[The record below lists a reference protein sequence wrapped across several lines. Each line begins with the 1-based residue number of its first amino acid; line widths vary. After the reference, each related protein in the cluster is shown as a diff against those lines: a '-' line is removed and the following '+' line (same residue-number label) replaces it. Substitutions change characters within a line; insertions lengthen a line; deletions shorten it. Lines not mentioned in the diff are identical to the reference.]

1 MSAAS
6 NALENHI
13 LNGTLRGYAS
23 PYSPPLAANI
33 KLALF
38 SGPASDVLA
47 ALEAGQVNSDSTA
60 NWGHYEINNASYTR
74 TQIIF
79 GTDTT
84 TGSISNTAN
93 CTFPTASANY
103 NNAAGSGSTVTCIA
117 IIDEGR
123 TSDGST
129 LAPNEV
135 MYYGLLSNSKE
146 ILNGDTFQVATG
158 NLTISLA

>member
-23 PYSPPLAANI
+23 PYTAPAATDI

-38 SGPASDVLA
+38 SGTASDVLA
-47 ALEAGQVNSDSTA
+47 ALEAGTA
-60 NWGHYEINNASYTR
+60 ATTIGNWGYYEINNGTYSR
-74 TQIIF
+74 TQITF

-93 CTFPTASANY
+93 CTFPTATANY
-103 NNAAGSGSTVTCIA
+103 DNTAGSGSTITCIA
-117 IIDEGR
+117 IIDESR
-123 TSDGST
+123 TPDQ
-129 LAPNEV
+129 V

>member
-23 PYSPPLAANI
+23 PYTAPAATDI

-47 ALEAGQVNSDSTA
+47 ALEAGTA
-60 NWGHYEINNASYTR
+60 ATTIGNWGYYEITTSGTAYAR
-74 TQIIF
+74 TQITF

-93 CTFPTASANY
+93 CTFPTATANY
-103 NNAAGSGSTVTCIA
+103 DNTAGSGSTITCIA
-117 IIDEGR
+117 IIDESR
-123 TSDGST
+123 TPDQ
-129 LAPNEV
+129 V
-135 MYYGLLSNSKE
+135 MYYGLLSNPKE

>member
-6 NALENHI
+6 NSLENHI
-13 LNGTLRGYAS
+13 LNGTLRGYATA
-23 PYSPPLAANI
+23 YSAPTAANI

-38 SGPASDVLA
+38 SGTASDLLV
-47 ALEAGQVNSDSTA
+47 ALESGTSATTVG
-60 NWGHYEINNASYTR
+60 NWGRYEINTGSYAR
-74 TQIIF
+74 TQITF
-79 GTDTT
+79 GSDTT
-84 TGSISNTAN
+84 TGSIANTAN
-93 CTFPTASANY
+93 CTFPTATADY
-103 NNAAGSGSTVTCIA
+103 NNTNSDGATITCIA

-123 TSDGST
+123 SQ
-129 LAPNEV
+129 V

>member
-6 NALENHI
+6 NSLENHI
-13 LNGTLRGYAS
+13 LNGTLRGYAT
-23 PYSPPLAANI
+23 PYTAPVATDI

-38 SGPASDVLA
+38 SGTASDVLV
-47 ALEAGQVNSDSTA
+47 ALEQGTSATTVG
-60 NWGHYEINNASYTR
+60 NWGRYEINTGSYAR
-74 TQIIF
+74 TQITF

-93 CTFPTASANY
+93 CTFPTATANY
-103 NNAAGSGSTVTCIA
+103 DNTNSDGATITCIA

-123 TSDGST
+123 SQ
-129 LAPNEV
+129 V

>member
-6 NALENHI
+6 NDLENHI
-13 LNGTLRGYAS
+13 LNHTLRGYATS
-23 PYSPPLAANI
+23 YTPPSAANI

-38 SGPASDVLA
+38 TGTASDVLA
-47 ALEAGQVNSDSTA
+47 ALEAGDENTTA
-60 NWGHYEINNASYTR
+60 GNWGYYEVNNGAYAR
-74 TQIIF
+74 TQITF

-93 CTFPTASANY
+93 CTFPTADADYDNT
-103 NNAAGSGSTVTCIA
+103 AGTGSTVTCIA
-117 IIDEGR
+117 IMDESR
-123 TSDGST
+123 S
-129 LAPNEV
+129 PNQV
-135 MYYGLLSNSKE
+135 MYYGQLQNAKE

>member
-6 NALENHI
+6 NSLENHI
-13 LNGTLRGYAS
+13 LNGTLRGYATA
-23 PYSPPLAANI
+23 YSAPTAANI

-38 SGPASDVLA
+38 SGTASDVLV
-47 ALEAGQVNSDSTA
+47 ALEQGTSATTTG
-60 NWGHYEINNASYTR
+60 NWGRYEINTGSYAR
-74 TQIIF
+74 TQITF

-84 TGSISNTAN
+84 TGSIANTAN
-93 CTFPTASANY
+93 CTFPTATADY
-103 NNAAGSGSTVTCIA
+103 NNTNSDGATITCIA

-123 TSDGST
+123 SQ
-129 LAPNEV
+129 V

>member
-23 PYSPPLAANI
+23 AYTAPAATDI

-38 SGPASDVLA
+38 SGTASDVLA
-47 ALEAGQVNSDSTA
+47 ALEAGTA
-60 NWGHYEINNASYTR
+60 ATTVGNWGYYEINNGTYSR
-74 TQIIF
+74 TQITF

-93 CTFPTASANY
+93 CTFPTATANY
-103 NNAAGSGSTVTCIA
+103 DNTAGSGSTITCIA
-117 IIDEGR
+117 IIDESR
-123 TSDGST
+123 TPDQ
-129 LAPNEV
+129 V
-135 MYYGLLSNSKE
+135 MYYGLLSNPKE

>member
-23 PYSPPLAANI
+23 AYTAPAATDI

-38 SGPASDVLA
+38 SGTASDVLA
-47 ALEAGQVNSDSTA
+47 ALEAGTA
-60 NWGHYEINNASYTR
+60 ATTVGNWGYYEINNGTYSR
-74 TQIIF
+74 TQITF
-79 GTDTT
+79 GTDAT

-93 CTFPTASANY
+93 CTFPTATANY
-103 NNAAGSGSTVTCIA
+103 DNTAGSGSTITCIA
-117 IIDEGR
+117 IIDESR
-123 TSDGST
+123 TPDQ
-129 LAPNEV
+129 V

>member
-6 NALENHI
+6 NALENHL

-23 PYSPPLAANI
+23 AYTAPAATDI

-38 SGPASDVLA
+38 SGTASDVLA
-47 ALEAGQVNSDSTA
+47 ALEAGTA
-60 NWGHYEINNASYTR
+60 ATTVGNWGYFEINNGSYAR
-74 TQIIF
+74 TQITF
-79 GTDTT
+79 GTDTS

-103 NNAAGSGSTVTCIA
+103 NNTAGSGSTVTCIA
-117 IIDEGR
+117 IIDESR
-123 TSDGST
+123 TPDQ
-129 LAPNEV
+129 V

>member
-13 LNGTLRGYAS
+13 LNHTLRGYAS
-23 PYSPPLAANI
+23 SYTPSPAANL

-38 SGPASDVLA
+38 TGAYATVLT
-47 ALEAGQVNSDSTA
+47 ALEEGTYETTAG
-60 NWGHYEINNASYTR
+60 NWGYYEVNNATYERVLVT
-74 TQIIF
+74 F
-79 GTDTT
+79 GNDAT

-93 CTFPTASANY
+93 TTFPTATADYDNT
-103 NNAAGSGSTVTCIA
+103 ATSGSTVTCIA
-117 IIDEGR
+117 IVDESR
-123 TSDGST
+123 S
-129 LAPNEV
+129 PNQILF
-135 MYYGLLSNSKE
+135 YGQLQNFKE

>member
-6 NALENHI
+6 NSLENHI

-23 PYSPPLAANI
+23 PYTAPAATDI

-38 SGPASDVLA
+38 SGTASDVLV
-47 ALEAGQVNSDSTA
+47 ALESGTSATTSGQ
-60 NWGHYEINNASYTR
+60 WGRYEINTGSYAR
-74 TQIIF
+74 TQITF
-79 GTDTT
+79 GSDTS

-93 CTFPTASANY
+93 CTFPTATANY
-103 NNAAGSGSTVTCIA
+103 DNTNGDGSTITCIA
-117 IIDEGR
+117 IIDESR
-123 TSDGST
+123 TPDQ
-129 LAPNEV
+129 V

>member
-23 PYSPPLAANI
+23 AYTAPAATDI

-47 ALEAGQVNSDSTA
+47 ALEAGTA
-60 NWGHYEINNASYTR
+60 ATTIGNWGYYEINNGTYSR
-74 TQIIF
+74 TQITF

-93 CTFPTASANY
+93 CTFPTATANY
-103 NNAAGSGSTVTCIA
+103 DNTAGSGSTITCIA
-117 IIDEGR
+117 IIDESR
-123 TSDGST
+123 TPDQ
-129 LAPNEV
+129 V

>member
-23 PYSPPLAANI
+23 AYTAPAATDI

-47 ALEAGQVNSDSTA
+47 ALEAGTA
-60 NWGHYEINNASYTR
+60 ATTSGQWGYYEINTGSYAR
-74 TQIIF
+74 TQITF

-93 CTFPTASANY
+93 CTFPTATDNY
-103 NNAAGSGSTVTCIA
+103 DNTAGSGSTITCIA
-117 IIDEGR
+117 IIDESR
-123 TSDGST
+123 TPDQ
-129 LAPNEV
+129 V

>member
-23 PYSPPLAANI
+23 AYTAPAATDI

-38 SGPASDVLA
+38 SGPASDVLV
-47 ALEAGQVNSDSTA
+47 ALEAGQVNTDSTA
-60 NWGHYEINNASYTR
+60 NWGFYEINNGSYAR
-74 TQIIF
+74 TQITF
-79 GTDTT
+79 GSNTT

-93 CTFPTASANY
+93 CTFPTATDNY
-103 NNAAGSGSTVTCIA
+103 TNAAGSGSTVTCIA
-117 IIDEGR
+117 IIDESR
-123 TSDGST
+123 TPD
-129 LAPNEV
+129 EV

>member
-6 NALENHI
+6 NSLENHV
-13 LNGTLRGYAS
+13 LNGTLRGYAT
-23 PYSPPLAANI
+23 PYSAPTAVNI

-38 SGPASDVLA
+38 SGTASDVLV
-47 ALEAGQVNSDSTA
+47 ALEQGTSATTSG
-60 NWGHYEINNASYTR
+60 NWGRYEINTGSYAR
-74 TQIIF
+74 TQITF
-79 GTDTT
+79 GTDAT
-84 TGSISNTAN
+84 TGSIANTAN
-93 CTFPTASANY
+93 CTFPTATANY
-103 NNAAGSGSTVTCIA
+103 NNTNSDGSTITCIA

-123 TSDGST
+123 SQ
-129 LAPNEV
+129 V

>member
-23 PYSPPLAANI
+23 AYTAPAATDI

-38 SGPASDVLA
+38 SGTASDVLV
-47 ALEAGQVNSDSTA
+47 ALEAGTA
-60 NWGHYEINNASYTR
+60 ATTVGNWGYFEINNGTYSR
-74 TQIIF
+74 TQITF
-79 GTDTT
+79 GTDTS

-93 CTFPTASANY
+93 CTFPTATANY
-103 NNAAGSGSTVTCIA
+103 DNTAGSGSTVTCIA
-117 IIDEGR
+117 IIDESR
-123 TSDGST
+123 TPDQ
-129 LAPNEV
+129 V